1 MTVTTETGGSTA
13 AGDRPVRAD
22 AGAPVLE
29 PRRGGFADRLAA
41 RAQGHHPVTVFV
53 AVMLAGYLA
62 LSGLTML
69 LGLLLLDVVLPFDGL
84 GHDDEHVN
92 VVLAAHR
99 SGLLNTASDVM
110 SKIADVYAIP
120 AVVAVTAL
128 AAAARRH
135 WRIVGFVL
143 AAIAV
148 EAAAYRVTT
157 LVIERHR
164 PRVAHLDQLPMM
176 ASFPSGHVAASVAV
190 FVGVALVITSR
201 FRNRALRTL
210 CWTLALAIPP
220 LVALAR
226 IYRGMHH
233 PSDTIAGM
241 LVGIGALLVALAAA
255 RCAGA
260 VAERHQRQRP
270 A

>member
-1 MTVTTETGGSTA
+1 MTVTTETGSRSATRSG
-13 AGDRPVRAD
+13 PVTAD

-29 PRRGGFADRLAA
+29 PHHGGIADRLAA
-41 RAQGHHPVTVFV
+41 RTQGRHPVTVFV
-53 AVMLAGYLA
+53 AVLLAGYLA

-164 PRVAHLDQLPMM
+164 PRVAPPRWRCSS
-176 ASFPSGHVAASVAV
+176 ASP
-190 FVGVALVITSR
+190 
-201 FRNRALRTL
+201 
-210 CWTLALAIPP
+210 W
-220 LVALAR
+220 
-226 IYRGMHH
+226 
-233 PSDTIAGM
+233 
-241 LVGIGALLVALAAA
+241 
-255 RCAGA
+255 
-260 VAERHQRQRP
+260 
-270 A
+270 

>member
-1 MTVTTETGGSTA
+1 MTASTESAERIAAADRRVT
-13 AGDRPVRAD
+13 PIAD
-22 AGAPVLE
+22 TPVLE
-29 PRRGGFADRLAA
+29 PRPGGLADRIAA
-41 RAQGHHPVTVFV
+41 RVQGRHPITVFV

-62 LSGLTML
+62 LSGLTIL
-69 LGLLLLDVVLPFDGL
+69 LGLLLMDVVLPFDGL

-92 VVLAAHR
+92 LVLAAHR

-120 AVVAVTAL
+120 AVVAVAVL
-128 AAAARRH
+128 AAAVRRH
-135 WRIVGFVL
+135 WRIAGFVL

-190 FVGVALVITSR
+190 FVGVTLVITSR
-201 FRNRALRTL
+201 FRNPALRAV

-220 LVALAR
+220 LVALSR
-226 IYRGMHH
+226 MYRGMHH
-233 PSDTIAGM
+233 PSDTIAG
-241 LVGIGALLVALAAA
+241 LLLGAGALLVALAAA

-260 VAERHQRQRP
+260 VAQRRHRRRP

>member
-1 MTVTTETGGSTA
+1 
-13 AGDRPVRAD
+13 
-22 AGAPVLE
+22 
-29 PRRGGFADRLAA
+29 
-41 RAQGHHPVTVFV
+41 
-53 AVMLAGYLA
+53 
-62 LSGLTML
+62 
-69 LGLLLLDVVLPFDGL
+69 
-84 GHDDEHVN
+84 
-92 VVLAAHR
+92 
-99 SGLLNTASDVM
+99 
-110 SKIADVYAIP
+110 
-120 AVVAVTAL
+120 
-128 AAAARRH
+128 
-135 WRIVGFVL
+135 
-143 AAIAV
+143 
-148 EAAAYRVTT
+148 
-157 LVIERHR
+157 
-164 PRVAHLDQLPMM
+164 
-176 ASFPSGHVAASVAV
+176 VAV